1 MGGIMFNI
9 IGFDNNDM
17 VNICGTSLMGK
28 VRTTYDNLVDAF
40 GEPTYDASHSGD
52 GKVIVEWTLDFRVET
67 GEYNG
72 NDFDYIP
79 ASIYA
84 WKESSVP
91 YGEYD
96 WHIGGHDYGAIECVE
111 SVLNTIGERL

>member
-1 MGGIMFNI
+1 MNI
-9 IGFDNNDM
+9 LSFDNNDC

-28 VRTTYDNLVDAF
+28 VRTTYDKLVEKF

-67 GEYNG
+67 EDGD
-72 NDFDYIP
+72 DFDYVT
-79 ASIYA
+79 ATVYA
-84 WKESSVP
+84 WKESSIP

-96 WHIGGHDYGAIECVE
+96 WHIGGNDYTAVDCVE
-111 SVLNTIGERL
+111 QVLAA

>member
-1 MGGIMFNI
+1 MGGIMNI
-9 IGFDNNDM
+9 LSFDNNDC
-17 VNICGTSLMGK
+17 VDICGTSLMGK

-67 GEYNG
+67 EDGD
-72 NDFDYIP
+72 DFDYVT
-79 ASIYA
+79 ATVYA
-84 WKESSVP
+84 WKEASIP

-96 WHIGGHDYGAIECVE
+96 WHIGGNDFTAVDCVE
-111 SVLNTIGERL
+111 RVLATRAGVHA

>member
-1 MGGIMFNI
+1 MFNI

-67 GEYNG
+67 DDGE
-72 NDFDYIP
+72 DFDYVT
-79 ASIYA
+79 ATVYA
-84 WKESSVP
+84 WKVASIP

-96 WHIGGHDYGAIECVE
+96 WHIGGNDFTAVDCVE
-111 SVLNTIGERL
+111 RVLATRAGVYA

>member
-1 MGGIMFNI
+1 MFNV

-17 VNICGTSLMGK
+17 VDICGTSLMGK
-28 VRTTYDNLVDAF
+28 VRTTYDKLVEAF

-52 GKVIVEWTLDFRVET
+52 GKVIVEWTLDFRAET

-79 ASIYA
+79 ATIYA
-84 WKESSVP
+84 WKETSVP

-96 WHIGGHDYGAIECVE
+96 WHIGGHDYGAIECIE
-111 SVLNTIGERL
+111 SVLNQDAVKL

>member
-1 MGGIMFNI
+1 MNI
-9 IGFDNNDM
+9 LSFDNNDC

-28 VRTTYDNLVDAF
+28 VRTTYDKLVEKF

-67 GEYNG
+67 EDGD
-72 NDFDYIP
+72 DFDYVT
-79 ASIYA
+79 ATVYA
-84 WKESSVP
+84 WKESSIP

-96 WHIGGHDYGAIECVE
+96 WHVGGNDYTAVDCVE
-111 SVLNTIGERL
+111 QVLAA

>member
-1 MGGIMFNI
+1 MGGIMNI
-9 IGFDNNDM
+9 LSFDNNDC
-17 VNICGTSLMGK
+17 VDICGTSLMGK
-28 VRTTYDNLVDAF
+28 VRTTYENLVDAF

>member
-1 MGGIMFNI
+1 MNI
-9 IGFDNNDM
+9 LSFDNNDC
-17 VNICGTSLMGK
+17 VDICGTSLMGK

-67 GEYNG
+67 DDGE
-72 NDFDYIP
+72 DFDYVT
-79 ASIYA
+79 ATVYA
-84 WKESSVP
+84 WKVASIP

-96 WHIGGHDYGAIECVE
+96 WHIGGNDFTAVDCVE
-111 SVLNTIGERL
+111 RVLATRAGVYA

>member
-1 MGGIMFNI
+1 MFNV
-9 IGFDNNDM
+9 IGFDNNDL
-17 VNICGTSLMGK
+17 VDICGTSLMGK
-28 VRTTYDNLVDAF
+28 VRT
-40 GEPTYDASHSGD
+40 TYDASHSGD

-79 ASIYA
+79 ASICA

>member
-1 MGGIMFNI
+1 MNI
-9 IGFDNNDM
+9 LSFDNNDC

-28 VRTTYDNLVDAF
+28 VTTTYDKLVEAF

-67 GEYNG
+67 EDGD
-72 NDFDYIP
+72 DFDYVT
-79 ASIYA
+79 ATVYA
-84 WKESSVP
+84 WKESSIP

-96 WHIGGHDYGAIECVE
+96 WHIGGNDYTAVDCVE
-111 SVLNTIGERL
+111 QVLAA

>member
-1 MGGIMFNI
+1 MNI
-9 IGFDNNDM
+9 LSFDNNDC

-28 VRTTYDNLVDAF
+28 VRTTYDKLVEKF

-67 GEYNG
+67 DDGD
-72 NDFDYIP
+72 DFDYVT
-79 ASIYA
+79 ATVYA
-84 WKESSVP
+84 WKESSIP

-96 WHIGGHDYGAIECVE
+96 WHIGGNDYTAVDCVE
-111 SVLNTIGERL
+111 QVLAA